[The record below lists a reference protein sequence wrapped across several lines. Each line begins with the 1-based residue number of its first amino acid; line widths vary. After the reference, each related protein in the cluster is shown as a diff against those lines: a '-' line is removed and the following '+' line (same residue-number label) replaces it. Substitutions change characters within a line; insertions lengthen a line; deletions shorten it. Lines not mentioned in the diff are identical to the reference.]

1 MSIAAHRGQV
11 HTPTAFA
18 TVAPLPLL
26 IGSVALV
33 TSVLYLLS
41 DILEFFQGGFST
53 LQLSLTYVSEAAIPL
68 FVFGL
73 YGVQRPRI
81 GWLGL
86 VGAVTCAYAYVFVS
100 GTVVFAM
107 VSGTPD
113 WQALTSAMGLGSPS
127 TERQWFSGESHSD
140 TRSSKWEHYH
150 VGRVPRSPLGSCSWL
165 SPHLFP
171 TPLNSSPRACATW
184 HS

>member
-86 VGAVTCAYAYVFVS
+86 VGAVTYAYAYVFFS

-127 TERQWFSGESHSD
+127 TERQWFSGEADSD
-140 TRSSKWEHYH
+140 KQT
-150 VGRVPRSPLGSCSWL
+150 
-165 SPHLFP
+165 
-171 TPLNSSPRACATW
+171 
-184 HS
+184 